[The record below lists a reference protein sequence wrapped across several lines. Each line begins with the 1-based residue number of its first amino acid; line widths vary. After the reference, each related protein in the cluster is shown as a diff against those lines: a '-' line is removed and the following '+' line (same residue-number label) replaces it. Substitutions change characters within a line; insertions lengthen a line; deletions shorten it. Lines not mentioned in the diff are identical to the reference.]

1 MRQLCLQ
8 CLGSSQPSIQYN
20 TWQCPLLSVVLEVSY
35 KARLGEIVGSCIS
48 SKKPIKGTSLRQ
60 IKFLE
65 GRKEDNSSQVKGVIW
80 FVLKANQWFFKKKG
94 NIIKLFSDQ
103 ICPKPLTAAV
113 HQMSEFQEI
122 VVSDGVED
130 SSEDSS
136 EWLADME
143 AKYRRINSRIER
155 VCRKNKNRFH
165 GKVHGKTL
173 ERWSY
178 CILKH
183 VFREYSLV
191 HNRR

>member
-1 MRQLCLQ
+1 M
-8 CLGSSQPSIQYN
+8 I
-20 TWQCPLLSVVLEVSY
+20 
-35 KARLGEIVGSCIS
+35 
-48 SKKPIKGTSLRQ
+48 
-60 IKFLE
+60 FL
-65 GRKEDNSSQVKGVIW
+65 
-80 FVLKANQWFFKKKG
+80 KKKG

-165 GKVHGKTL
+165 GKVYGKTL
-173 ERWSY
+173 ER
-178 CILKH
+178 
-183 VFREYSLV
+183 
-191 HNRR
+191 